1 MRPHC
6 KNVRGYSLAELL
18 TVVAIVGVV
27 TLVSIPAFLQLMP
40 QYRIRTASTEL
51 SAALRMTRQD
61 AIGTRRAW
69 RVTIDGPGKRY
80 AISMLTTPGSDMT
93 VAANWT
99 HIAENNRTVPS
110 GGVWWK
116 QLSSDIQLS
125 TTGFNDIDCANGA
138 DIIFDREGKIL
149 PDHNS
154 SCTAGGSTDIDFST
168 PPKIRV
174 YYPSQYVRFNAYYI
188 YGSASGN
195 LTTDQAKE

>member
-1 MRPHC
+1 LRRHC

-27 TLVSIPAFLQLMP
+27 TLVSIPAFIQLMP
-40 QYRIRTASTEL
+40 QYRIRGAATEL

-61 AIGTRRAW
+61 AIATRRAW

-80 AISMLTTPGSDMT
+80 AIAMLNAPNADMT

-99 HIAENNRTVPS
+99 KIGENNRPAPS
-110 GGVWWK
+110 TAPWWK

-125 TTGFNDIDCANGA
+125 TTGFNDIDCANGT
-138 DIIFDREGKIL
+138 DVIFLRNGLIA
-149 PDHNS
+149 PDHNTA
-154 SCTAGGSTDIDFST
+154 CAAGGSTDIDFST
-168 PPKIRV
+168 PPKIRI
-174 YYPSQYVRFNAYYI
+174 YYPSQYVRYNAYYI
-188 YGSASGN
+188 YGSAGGN